1 MAEQPLTY
9 DLGDTVT
16 LGADVFDADGDLAN
30 GGAVT
35 LTVTLP
41 DGTTTSPLVTNPA
54 TGRYSAALT
63 ATQIGHHVE
72 RWVATGVNAAA
83 WSDSFFVRDPA
94 AVPPVSL
101 DEMKAYLS
109 IASNTSDEELR
120 GFIDTAAA
128 AGESYT
134 GRIFGRRS
142 IVAEFVNPDGAVV
155 FPGAPIL
162 SVTSI
167 VDQGTTRTADEF
179 TVRKTAAVIA
189 PVGRWNGDLTITA
202 VCGDPVVP
210 APLRHGVM
218 EMTRHLWQT
227 QRGTLRMG
235 VGADEWSPTM
245 GFSLPRRVSEL
256 WDAYRIPGFG

>member
-1 MAEQPLTY
+1 MAEQPLVY
-9 DLGDTVT
+9 DLGDTIT
-16 LGADVFDADGDLAN
+16 LGAEVFNAAGTLAN
-30 GGAVT
+30 AGAVT

-41 DGTTTSPLVTNPA
+41 DGTTTTPLVTNPA
-54 TGRYSAALT
+54 TGKYSAALT
-63 ATQIGHHVE
+63 ATQIGQHTE
-72 RWVATGVNAAA
+72 RWTSTGANAAA
-83 WSDSFFVRDPA
+83 WSDSFTVRDPA
-94 AVPPVSL
+94 AIPPVSL
-101 DEMKAYLS
+101 DEMKRYLS
-109 IASNTSDEELR
+109 IASDTSDEELR
-120 GFIDTAAA
+120 AFMDTAAE

-134 GRIFGRRS
+134 GRVFGRRTV
-142 IVAEFVNPDGAVV
+142 VAEFTAPDGAVV

-162 SVTSI
+162 SVTSV
-167 VDQGTTRTADEF
+167 VDDGTTRSVNEF

-189 PVGRWNGDLTITA
+189 PVGRWNGDLIITA
-202 VCGDPVVP
+202 VCGDPVMP

-245 GFSLPRRVSEL
+245 AFSLPRRVAEL